1 MTAGSVGLH
10 GSAGAEDWAVDC
22 PLVDG
27 LGDGVDEL
35 GAGTDGFACGAVRD
49 GCTVNVGLSAEKSAQ
64 PASTTTAAVI
74 ATARAKRRRTRL
86 GQDRSAGRADGWEN
100 IAVHGTGP
108 KGTARWVRPD
118 RTSSG
123 RARSCMQN
131 GMTRVVLVGSPQ
143 IADGLA
149 DLPDHRVVIMKDETV
164 PEAGRSA
171 AVLVPPFLA
180 GPAATRVL
188 RELPDLQLIQL
199 LSAGA
204 EHWVS
209 LVPDGVTLCTASG
222 AHGGATAEWA
232 VGALLAVLREFP
244 QFAARQAEQRW
255 DQHATDE
262 LGGKRVLVLG
272 AGDLG
277 RQVRARLEPFGVT
290 VTMAARHARDGVV
303 AIGDVPSVLGE
314 HDVVIVMVPL
324 TPATTGLVDTDFLAA
339 MPDGA
344 VLVNAARGPVVD
356 TAALIV
362 ELSAGRLRA
371 ALDVTD
377 PEPLP
382 AGHPLWSAPGVFITP
397 HVAGSVPGST
407 RRALSVV
414 RAQLERFAS
423 GQPLE
428 NVVSSAGY

>member
-1 MTAGSVGLH
+1 
-10 GSAGAEDWAVDC
+10 
-22 PLVDG
+22 
-27 LGDGVDEL
+27 
-35 GAGTDGFACGAVRD
+35 
-49 GCTVNVGLSAEKSAQ
+49 
-64 PASTTTAAVI
+64 
-74 ATARAKRRRTRL
+74 
-86 GQDRSAGRADGWEN
+86 
-100 IAVHGTGP
+100 
-108 KGTARWVRPD
+108 
-118 RTSSG
+118 
-123 RARSCMQN
+123 
-131 GMTRVVLVGSPQ
+131 MTRVVLVGNPQ
-143 IADGLA
+143 VAAGLA
-149 DLPDHRVVIMKDETV
+149 DLPGHRVVAMDGEKV
-164 PEAGRSA
+164 PEPGRSA
-171 AVLVPPFLA
+171 SVLVPPFLA

-188 RELPDLQLIQL
+188 GELPDLELIQL
-199 LSAGA
+199 MSAGA

-277 RQVRARLEPFGVT
+277 RQVRARLEPFGVQ
-290 VTMAARHARDGVV
+290 VTMAARQARDGVL
-303 AIGDVPSVLGE
+303 AIADVPAVLGG
-314 HDVVIVMVPL
+314 HDAVIVMVPL
-324 TPATTGLVDTDFLAA
+324 TPATTGLVDATFLAA

-344 VLVNAARGPVVD
+344 VLVNAARGAVVD
-356 TAALIV
+356 TAALTS

-407 RRALSVV
+407 RRALAVV
-414 RAQLERFAS
+414 RAQLERFAA
-423 GQPLE
+423 GEPLA
-428 NVVSSAGY
+428 NVVTSAGY